1 MIFIQLSQ
9 IWHVN
14 PLNTVPLI
22 IWYRDAAFRFVTY
35 RTDEQKKFWFA
46 QESWAAA
53 VIRRCF
59 TRNRDTNGRGRPWCL
74 GRSGAFPSAVNGGC
88 DVSCPSSEFLRQR
101 AGKLREALAH
111 LVDSYAACRW
121 CSKRRL
127 GDSLAFDPFSL
138 QQDCL
143 AASEVDV
150 GRC

>member
-59 TRNRDTNGRGRPWCL
+59 TRNQDTKGRLIRLRP
-74 GRSGAFPSAVNGGC
+74 A
-88 DVSCPSSEFLRQR
+88 
-101 AGKLREALAH
+101 
-111 LVDSYAACRW
+111 
-121 CSKRRL
+121 
-127 GDSLAFDPFSL
+127 
-138 QQDCL
+138 
-143 AASEVDV
+143 
-150 GRC
+150 